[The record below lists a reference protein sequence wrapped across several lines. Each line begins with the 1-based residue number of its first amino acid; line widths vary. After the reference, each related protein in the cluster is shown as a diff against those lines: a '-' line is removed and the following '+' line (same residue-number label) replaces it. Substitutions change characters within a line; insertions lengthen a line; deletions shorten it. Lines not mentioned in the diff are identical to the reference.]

1 MVDGS
6 YQVDFPEAFVVPD
19 TLSLDGQRQFI
30 RSTRLQLLLLVTASS
45 AGAFAWSLD
54 NGWDVPAL
62 IAGLAF
68 TAAAGLRALLLIRR
82 PHRDWYDGR
91 AATES
96 IKTLSWKYAVGGD
109 PFLLKEADAEAHFV
123 EVVRDV
129 LGSFEALR
137 ETRSTSAD
145 PTQTM
150 QHLRRAPLA
159 DRQQAYL
166 TGRISDQKNWY
177 KRKAEWNRQRARFWG
192 SLMLALQIAAAAGAF
207 LKGFDVISIDLF
219 GLAGAAAASAA
230 AWLETK
236 QHHTIARAYSVAAN
250 ELRSIEELAERPTTE
265 EEWGVFVAESEEA
278 ISREHTMWKAS
289 TRTREPVTL
298 A

>member
-1 MVDGS
+1 MVSGS
-6 YQVDFPEAFVVPD
+6 HQIDFPEAFVVPD
-19 TLSLDGQRQFI
+19 TLSLGGQGRFI

-62 IAGLAF
+62 IAGVAF
-68 TAAAGLRALLLIRR
+68 TAAAALRALLLIRR

-91 AATES
+91 AAAES

-109 PFLLKEADAEAHFV
+109 PFLLKEPDAGARFV
-123 EVVRDV
+123 EVVREV
-129 LGSFEALR
+129 LGSFEGLR
-137 ETRSTSAD
+137 KAGSTSAD
-145 PTQTM
+145 PTATM
-150 QHLRRAPLA
+150 QQLRSAPLV

-166 TGRISDQKNWY
+166 TGRIVDQKEWY
-177 KRKAEWNRQRARFWG
+177 ERKAESNKQRARFWG
-192 SLMLALQIAAAAGAF
+192 SLMLALQLAAATGAF
-207 LKGFDVISIDLF
+207 LRGFGVISVDLF

-236 QHHTIARAYSVAAN
+236 QHHTIARAYSVAAG
-250 ELRSIEELAERPTTE
+250 ELKSIQDLVKRPSTE
-265 EEWGVFVAESEEA
+265 EEWGTFVAESEEA

-289 TRTREPVTL
+289 IRTREPVTL